1 MKELIFPCLV
11 VVALFYHVLV
21 RGVMK
26 KGKIREGYSA
36 LWICDLLLSIFGA
49 ALTLYTYRVTI
60 MPLLTLRT
68 LFFMMAFLVVT
79 VLILILGPTGLKVM
93 GVRDELSEEEKI
105 RAEYRFNDTLGIV
118 RNLLLLML
126 FVIPSFFLL
135 AEKVPE
141 YFTFL
146 SVFREGELCS
156 VFCLITFL
164 LLLAICLRQTI
175 FWLRNITYSS
185 IVAEWR
191 LLKMEQAR
199 TYYKRRNLR
208 I

>member
-1 MKELIFPCLV
+1 MKGLIFPCLV
-11 VVALFYHVLV
+11 VAALFYHALV
-21 RGVMK
+21 QGVIK

-49 ALTLYTYRVTI
+49 ALTLYIYRVTI

-68 LFFMMAFLVVT
+68 LFFLMAFLLVT
-79 VLILILGPTGLKVM
+79 TLILILGPSGLKVM
-93 GVRDELSEEEKI
+93 GVRAELSEEEKI
-105 RAEYRFNDTLGIV
+105 RAEYRFNDTLEIV

-126 FVIPSFFLL
+126 SIIPSFFSL

-146 SVFREGELCS
+146 AVFSEGELCS
-156 VFCLITFL
+156 VFCLTTFL

-185 IVAEWR
+185 IETEWG